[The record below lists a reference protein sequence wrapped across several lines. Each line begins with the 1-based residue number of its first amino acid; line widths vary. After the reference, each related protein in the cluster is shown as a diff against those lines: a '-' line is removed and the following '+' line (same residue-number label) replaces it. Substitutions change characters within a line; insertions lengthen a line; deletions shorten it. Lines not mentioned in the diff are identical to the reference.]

1 MNRLTLNAASFIRLG
16 AQLKLNGTF
25 SHTLRN
31 DQRISMAATVEIEQC
46 SAAIYVLISIGSSRN
61 SITLDR
67 SSKTAAGRLAR
78 YIESIANG
86 EPVPMGVAEVDEYLL
101 ASDMEVMLRTAV
113 RLGRGTHYLPVEGL
127 DDVSVL
133 LRKTSSGR
141 LLATI
146 EADGVVLQVLLPRS
160 PAEAY
165 ATLAESVERLIT
177 GRRAALAA

>member
-1 MNRLTLNAASFIRLG
+1 MNRLTLNAAAFIRLG

-25 SHTLRN
+25 NHTLRN
-31 DQRISMAATVEIEQC
+31 DQRISMAATVEVEQC
-46 SAAIYVLISIGSSRN
+46 RAAMYVLISIGRSRN

-67 SSKTAAGRLAR
+67 NSKTAASRLTR

-127 DDVSVL
+127 NDVCVL

-141 LLATI
+141 LLATL
-146 EADGVVLQVLLPRS
+146 EAEDVSLEVLLPRS
-160 PAEAY
+160 APEAY
-165 ATLAESVERLIT
+165 AMLADNVERFIR
-177 GRRAALAA
+177 GHRAALAA